1 MKKIAFICVILLL
14 FAGCGRLPAAF
25 APQRSFTLDFTL
37 YHGDHTIEGSVI
49 CNAYED
55 IRLAFTHPQALSYLT
70 LQIGTETWLA
80 DIAGATDTVEAR
92 DLPAAAPV
100 RVLAET
106 LRKTVFEQQTFVR
119 EAEGF
124 ATETEIGGSPVT
136 ARFAPDG
143 KISSIHCEPLGV
155 RIDFS
160 E

>member
-1 MKKIAFICVILLL
+1 MKKLAVICVILLL

-25 APQRSFTLDFTL
+25 APQRSFTTDFTL
-37 YHGDHTIEGSVI
+37 FHGDYAIEGSVT
-49 CNAYED
+49 CNSYED
-55 IRLAFTHPQALSYLT
+55 IRLAFTHPQPLSYLT

-80 DIAGATDTVEAR
+80 DIAGATDALEAR

-100 RVLAET
+100 RILAET

-119 EAEGF
+119 DAEGF
-124 ATETEIGGSPVT
+124 TTETEIGGNPVT

-143 KISSIHCEPLGV
+143 KIRAIRCEPLGV
-155 RIDFS
+155 RIDFT